1 MAFDPVRTKAVLNG
15 FGESVIA
22 KAQKNLDARGI
33 NASKD
38 LRNRKMKFV
47 AKVMPNSIDLR
58 FFLGE
63 YGQGIDQGVGGTSGT
78 YSDSPFRFKKEKPSG
93 EMVSNIV
100 QWANDKG
107 ITLKGNNSRQVS
119 FSAFRM
125 ATYILRNGIR
135 PTNFFSDAYEE
146 HFKKIPNDIA
156 EAFGLDVDRFFEL
169 IFQNKGI

>member
-1 MAFDPVRTKAVLNG
+1 MAFDPVRVREVLNA
-15 FGESVIA
+15 FGENVIA
-22 KAQKNLDARGI
+22 KAQQNLDARGI

-78 YSDSPFRFKKEKPSG
+78 YADSPFKFKKNKPSS
-93 EMVSNIV
+93 EMVDNIL
-100 QWANDKG
+100 QWASDKG
-107 ITLKGNNSRQVS
+107 VGLTGNNSKQIRA
-119 FSAFRM
+119 SAYNLSR
-125 ATYILRNGIR
+125 YILEKGIK

-146 HFKKIPNDIA
+146 HFSKIPNDIA

-169 IFQNKGI
+169 VFQDKRI

>member
-58 FFLGE
+58 F
-63 YGQGIDQGVGGTSGT
+63 S
-78 YSDSPFRFKKEKPSG
+78 
-93 EMVSNIV
+93 
-100 QWANDKG
+100 
-107 ITLKGNNSRQVS
+107 
-119 FSAFRM
+119 
-125 ATYILRNGIR
+125 
-135 PTNFFSDAYEE
+135 
-146 HFKKIPNDIA
+146 
-156 EAFGLDVDRFFEL
+156 
-169 IFQNKGI
+169 